1 MIVLLCSVLLP
12 SHGGALEGGRV
23 LAFIGGPMAQYT
35 LKLHGKERDIASFTA
50 TGHFQD
56 NTLNTHHLSP
66 QSQGRGSHNSLLTLP

>member
-1 MIVLLCSVLLP
+1 
-12 SHGGALEGGRV
+12 
-23 LAFIGGPMAQYT
+23 MAQYT

-56 NTLNTHHLSP
+56 NTLNIHHLSP